1 MSKTW
6 NFDQPLDNVKPTSSH
21 EERAKIAALFHKQD
35 EKPIEEVDYVAAFEQ
50 QQKESESKDVQ
61 TPELKV
67 KQNQPKKVNV
77 NITSDYKQHLADTIA
92 QNNKDISACQKQI
105 EELHQLIDEKKIQ
118 NKKLQAIS
126 VAIDDL

>member
-6 NFDQPLDNVKPTSSH
+6 NFDQPLDDVKPTSFN

-35 EKPIEEVDYVAAFEQ
+35 EKTIEEVDYVAAFEQ
-50 QQKESESKDVQ
+50 QQKESKSKDDQ
-61 TPELKV
+61 TPESKV
-67 KQNQPKKVNV
+67 KQSQPKKE
-77 NITSDYKQHLADTIA
+77 NITSDYKQHLADTIS

-105 EELHQLIDEKKIQ
+105 EALHQLIDEKKIQ

>member
-1 MSKTW
+1 MTKDWT
-6 NFDQPLDNVKPTSSH
+6 FDQPLDDNTPTSSS
-21 EERAKIAALFHKQD
+21 EERAKIAALFHKENQEGTED
-35 EKPIEEVDYVAAFEQ
+35 VDYVAAFEQ
-50 QQKESESKDVQ
+50 QQKESKSKDDQ
-61 TPELKV
+61 TPESRV
-67 KQNQPKKVNV
+67 KQSQPKKVN
-77 NITSDYKQHLADTIA
+77 ITRDYKQHLADTVA

>member
-6 NFDQPLDNVKPTSSH
+6 NFDQPLDDVKPTSSH

-35 EKPIEEVDYVAAFEQ
+35 ETLIEEVDYVAAFEQ
-50 QQKESESKDVQ
+50 KQKESESKDKQ

-67 KQNQPKKVNV
+67 KQNQPKKVN
-77 NITSDYKQHLADTIA
+77 ITSDYKQYLTDTIA

-105 EELHQLIDEKKIQ
+105 EELHQLIDEKNIQ
-118 NKKLQAIS
+118 NKKLRAIS

>member
-6 NFDQPLDNVKPTSSH
+6 NFDQPLEDVKPTSSH

-35 EKPIEEVDYVAAFEQ
+35 DKPIEEVDYVVAFEQ
-50 QQKESESKDVQ
+50 RQKESESKDAQ
-61 TPELKV
+61 TPESNV
-67 KQNQPKKVNV
+67 KQSQPKKG
-77 NITSDYKQHLADTIA
+77 NITSDYKQHLADTIE

>member
-6 NFDQPLDNVKPTSSH
+6 NFDQPLDDLKPTSSH
-21 EERAKIAALFHKQD
+21 EERAKIAALFHKQE

-50 QQKESESKDVQ
+50 QQKESKSKDAQ
-61 TPELKV
+61 TPESKV
-67 KQNQPKKVNV
+67 KQSQPKKG
-77 NITSDYKQHLADTIA
+77 NITSDYKQHLADTIE
-92 QNNKDISACQKQI
+92 QNNKDISTCQKQI

-126 VAIDDL
+126 VVIDDL

>member
-6 NFDQPLDNVKPTSSH
+6 HFDQPLDDVKPTSPH
-21 EERAKIAALFHKQD
+21 EEWAKIAAIFHKRD
-35 EKPIEEVDYVAAFEQ
+35 EKPIEEVDYVVDFEQ

-67 KQNQPKKVNV
+67 EQNQPKKL
-77 NITSDYKQHLADTIA
+77 NITSDYKQHLADIIV

-126 VAIDDL
+126 AAIDDL

>member
-6 NFDQPLDNVKPTSSH
+6 NFDQPLDDVKPTSSH

-50 QQKESESKDVQ
+50 QQTESKSKDDP
-61 TPELKV
+61 TPESKV
-67 KQNQPKKVNV
+67 KHSLPKKVT
-77 NITSDYKQHLADTIA
+77 ITSDYKHHLADTIA

-118 NKKLQAIS
+118 NKKLHAIS

>member
-6 NFDQPLDNVKPTSSH
+6 NFDQPLDDVKPTSSH

-61 TPELKV
+61 TLASTV
-67 KQNQPKKVNV
+67 KQNQPKKV

-105 EELHQLIDEKKIQ
+105 EERGWAKTSQ
-118 NKKLQAIS
+118 
-126 VAIDDL
+126 

>member
-6 NFDQPLDNVKPTSSH
+6 NFDQPLEDVKPTSSH

-35 EKPIEEVDYVAAFEQ
+35 DKPIEEVDYVAAFEQ
-50 QQKESESKDVQ
+50 RQKESESKDAQ
-61 TPELKV
+61 TPESKV
-67 KQNQPKKVNV
+67 KQSQPKKG
-77 NITSDYKQHLADTIA
+77 NITSDYKQHLADTIE
-92 QNNKDISACQKQI
+92 QNNKDISTCQKQI

>member
-6 NFDQPLDNVKPTSSH
+6 NFEQPLDDVKPTSSN
-21 EERAKIAALFHKQD
+21 EERAKIAALFHKQ
-35 EKPIEEVDYVAAFEQ
+35 ENQSNEEMDYVAAFEK
-50 QQKESESKDVQ
+50 QKMGSESKDAR
-61 TPELKV
+61 TPESKV
-67 KQNQPKKVNV
+67 KQSQPKKA
-77 NITSDYKQHLADTIA
+77 NITSDYKQHLADTIS

-126 VAIDDL
+126 AAIDDL

>member
-1 MSKTW
+1 M
-6 NFDQPLDNVKPTSSH
+6 
-21 EERAKIAALFHKQD
+21 
-35 EKPIEEVDYVAAFEQ
+35 AAFEQ

-61 TPELKV
+61 TLASTV
-67 KQNQPKKVNV
+67 KKNQPKKV

>member
-6 NFDQPLDNVKPTSSH
+6 NFDKPLDDVKPTSSH

-35 EKPIEEVDYVAAFEQ
+35 EKTVEEVDYVAAFEQ
-50 QQKESESKDVQ
+50 QKKESESKDVQ

-67 KQNQPKKVNV
+67 KQSQTKKV

-92 QNNKDISACQKQI
+92 QNNNDISACQKQI

>member
-1 MSKTW
+1 M
-6 NFDQPLDNVKPTSSH
+6 
-21 EERAKIAALFHKQD
+21 
-35 EKPIEEVDYVAAFEQ
+35 AAFEQ

-61 TPELKV
+61 TLASTV
-67 KQNQPKKVNV
+67 KQNQPKKV

-92 QNNKDISACQKQI
+92 QNNNDISACQKQI

>member
-6 NFDQPLDNVKPTSSH
+6 NFDQPLDDVKPTSFH

-35 EKPIEEVDYVAAFEQ
+35 ENPIEEVDYVAAFEQ
-50 QQKESESKDVQ
+50 QQKESESKDDQ

-67 KQNQPKKVNV
+67 KQNQPKKV

-92 QNNKDISACQKQI
+92 QNNKDISVCQKQI
-105 EELHQLIDEKKIQ
+105 EELHQLIDEKKI
-118 NKKLQAIS
+118 
-126 VAIDDL
+126 

>member
-1 MSKTW
+1 
-6 NFDQPLDNVKPTSSH
+6 
-21 EERAKIAALFHKQD
+21 FHKQD
-35 EKPIEEVDYVAAFEQ
+35 EKSNEEVDYVAAFEQ

-61 TPELKV
+61 NLASTV
-67 KQNQPKKVNV
+67 KQSQPKKV
-77 NITSDYKQHLADTIA
+77 NITSDYKLHLADTIT

-126 VAIDDL
+126 

>member
-6 NFDQPLDNVKPTSSH
+6 DFDQPLDDVKSTSSH

-61 TPELKV
+61 TLASAV
-67 KQNQPKKVNV
+67 KQSQPKKV

>member
-1 MSKTW
+1 MTKDWT
-6 NFDQPLDNVKPTSSH
+6 FDQPLDDNTPTSST
-21 EERAKIAALFHKQD
+21 EERAKIAALFHKENQEGAED
-35 EKPIEEVDYVAAFEQ
+35 VDYVAAFEQ
-50 QQKESESKDVQ
+50 QQKESKSKDDQ
-61 TPELKV
+61 TPESRV
-67 KQNQPKKVNV
+67 KQSQPKKVN
-77 NITSDYKQHLADTIA
+77 ITRDYKQHLADTIA

>member
-6 NFDQPLDNVKPTSSH
+6 NFDQPLDDVKPTSSH

-35 EKPIEEVDYVAAFEQ
+35 EKLIEEVDYVAAFEQ
-50 QQKESESKDVQ
+50 QQKESESKDIQ
-61 TPELKV
+61 TPESKV
-67 KQNQPKKVNV
+67 KQSQPKKV

-105 EELHQLIDEKKIQ
+105 EELHQLIDERKSKIKSYRLFQ
-118 NKKLQAIS
+118 
-126 VAIDDL
+126 

>member
-6 NFDQPLDNVKPTSSH
+6 NFDQPLDDVKPTSSH
-21 EERAKIAALFHKQD
+21 EERAKIAALFHKQE

-50 QQKESESKDVQ
+50 QQKESKSKDAQ
-61 TPELKV
+61 TPESKV
-67 KQNQPKKVNV
+67 KQSQPKKG
-77 NITSDYKQHLADTIA
+77 NITSDYKQHLADTIE
-92 QNNKDISACQKQI
+92 QNNKDISTCQKQI

-126 VAIDDL
+126 VVIDDL